1 MRKELVYLKS
11 TINRINKYEVIN
23 IVPIDCYSNF
33 YLYADFDSVLHCFSI
48 KDKRFGSIDVKKS
61 MVDKEEK
68 KYMEIAR
75 KYNKKD
81 RKKPVDTDEIV
92 LMTANS

>member
-1 MRKELVYLKS
+1 
-11 TINRINKYEVIN
+11 
-23 IVPIDCYSNF
+23 
-33 YLYADFDSVLHCFSI
+33 
-48 KDKRFGSIDVKKS
+48 